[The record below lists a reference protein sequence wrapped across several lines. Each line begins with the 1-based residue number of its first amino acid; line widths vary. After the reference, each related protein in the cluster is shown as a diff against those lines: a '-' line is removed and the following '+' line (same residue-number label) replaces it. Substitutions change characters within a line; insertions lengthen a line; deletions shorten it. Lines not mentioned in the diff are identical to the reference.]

1 MGDDIRVLVVD
12 DSALMRNLITKMIDE
27 VDGLEVVGKAMNGL
41 FALKKL
47 PSLKPDIIVLDL
59 EMPEMNGI
67 EFLKKRQ
74 ELGIK
79 IPVIILSSLASKG
92 AKITMEALD
101 LGAED
106 FIQKPSGSISKDI
119 HLVKHTLSG
128 MLLGYGGK
136 YKGSGPTVIP
146 DFNIKKSGAAQK
158 SHAQTLSK
166 EELGNIH
173 PAKAQKHG
181 KKELLVIGISTGG
194 PNALRQLLPNLRPD
208 LPWPVI
214 VVQHM
219 PEGFTKEFANSLN
232 KVCPFEVKE
241 AEDGDLIKVGRIL
254 IAPGNQQLSVEKR
267 SLAGLVHLDP
277 KASHQN
283 GHRPS
288 VGYLFD
294 SVLKSYGSEAVAV
307 IMTGM
312 GRDGSVE
319 IGGIY
324 RAGGMTIA
332 QDAGSSV
339 VYGMPKVAA
348 QLGNVEK
355 ILALEEIAPF
365 LNEFAQGS
373 L

>member
-219 PEGFTKEFANSLN
+219 PEGS
-232 KVCPFEVKE
+232 P
-241 AEDGDLIKVGRIL
+241 RSSPIL
-254 IAPGNQQLSVEKR
+254 
-267 SLAGLVHLDP
+267 
-277 KASHQN
+277 
-283 GHRPS
+283 
-288 VGYLFD
+288 
-294 SVLKSYGSEAVAV
+294 
-307 IMTGM
+307 
-312 GRDGSVE
+312 
-319 IGGIY
+319 
-324 RAGGMTIA
+324 
-332 QDAGSSV
+332 
-339 VYGMPKVAA
+339 
-348 QLGNVEK
+348 
-355 ILALEEIAPF
+355 
-365 LNEFAQGS
+365 
-373 L
+373 